1 MISSLNSVC
10 WVLWPS
16 HVTATVVACD
26 LPCTFA
32 SVIFRTSSHSD
43 FTLCFFDL
51 SIKILALLLWT
62 TLTIG
67 KHLFQLFPKSLVN
80 PSLHSLDSCC
90 LLSVALQSSPCHLV
104 STSLPAVGTALLP
117 AVGTALSSRILGFRP
132 WLIFFVLHV
141 RLIRVLLLTS
151 WLTHALSLFLP
162 SPAAIGLLFLAP
174 STHCRL
180 LLLCR
185 FLVSARA
192 CLSRSFVSSRLTATF
207 FSSSSLS
214 RHFRVRLL
222 VWSASPAPSCGSLQR
237 RGCRSSLQHCCVV
250 LSYGVVAGPAAVR

>member
-1 MISSLNSVC
+1 M
-10 WVLWPS
+10 LWPS

-26 LPCTFA
+26 LPCTSA
-32 SVIFRTSSHSD
+32 SVIFHTSSHSD

-51 SIKILALLLWT
+51 SIKVL
-62 TLTIG
+62 
-67 KHLFQLFPKSLVN
+67 SLG
-80 PSLHSLDSCC
+80 SCC
-90 LLSVALQSSPCHLV
+90 LLSVALQTSHCHLV

-132 WLIFFVLHV
+132 WLFFC
-141 RLIRVLLLTS
+141 
-151 WLTHALSLFLP
+151 P
-162 SPAAIGLLFLAP
+162 SRPSDPPGAVGLLFLAP

-192 CLSRSFVSSRLTATF
+192 CLSRSFVSSRMTATF
-207 FSSSSLS
+207 CSSSSLS

-222 VWSASPAPSCGSLQR
+222 VWSVLQLHLVVVYSVVACGW
-237 RGCRSSLQHCCVV
+237 SLQHCCVV
-250 LSYGVVAGPAAVR
+250 LCYGVVAGPAPVR

>member
-1 MISSLNSVC
+1 MDIILELCLLGCFGPHTSL
-10 WVLWPS
+10 LMLLP
-16 HVTATVVACD
+16 VTC
-26 LPCTFA
+26 LA

-67 KHLFQLFPKSLVN
+67 NPCLYSLGN
-80 PSLHSLDSCC
+80 CC
-90 LLSVALQSSPCHLV
+90 LLSVALQSSHCHLV
-104 STSLPAVGTALLP
+104 STSLPAVGTALSP
-117 AVGTALSSRILGFRP
+117 RILWFRP
-132 WLIFFVLHV
+132 WLSFFVLHV

-151 WLTHALSLFLP
+151 WLTHALSLFLQP
-162 SPAAIGLLFLAP
+162 PPAIGLLFLAS

-207 FSSSSLS
+207 CSSSSLS

-222 VWSASPAPSCGSLQR
+222 VWSAPPAPSCGSLQR

-250 LSYGVVAGPAAVR
+250 HCYGVVAGPAPVR

>member
-1 MISSLNSVC
+1 M
-10 WVLWPS
+10 LWPS

-26 LPCTFA
+26 LPCTSA

-67 KHLFQLFPKSLVN
+67 NPCLYSLG
-80 PSLHSLDSCC
+80 SCC
-90 LLSVALQSSPCHLV
+90 LLSVALQSSHCHLV

-117 AVGTALSSRILGFRP
+117 LALLSSRILGFRP
-132 WLIFFVLHV
+132 WLFFFVLHV

-207 FSSSSLS
+207 CSSSSLS

-222 VWSASPAPSCGSLQR
+222 VWSAPPAPSCGSLQR

-250 LSYGVVAGPAAVR
+250 LCYGVVAGPAPVR

>member
-1 MISSLNSVC
+1 M
-10 WVLWPS
+10 LWPS

-26 LPCTFA
+26 LSCTSA
-32 SVIFRTSSHSD
+32 TVTSRTSSHSD

-51 SIKILALLLWT
+51 SIKILGFSLWT

-67 KHLFQLFPKSLVN
+67 NPCLYSLGN
-80 PSLHSLDSCC
+80 CC
-90 LLSVALQSSPCHLV
+90 LLSVALQSSHCHLV
-104 STSLPAVGTALLP
+104 STSLPAVGTAISL
-117 AVGTALSSRILGFRP
+117 RILGFRP
-132 WLIFFVLHV
+132 WLFFFVLHV

-151 WLTHALSLFLP
+151 WLTDALSPVLR

-207 FSSSSLS
+207 CSSSSLS

-222 VWSASPAPSCGSLQR
+222 VWSAPPAPSCGCLLR
-237 RGCRSSLQHCCVV
+237 RGLRVVTPALLCSTLLRRSRWSGATTVV
-250 LSYGVVAGPAAVR
+250 YHNLVC

>member
-1 MISSLNSVC
+1 M
-10 WVLWPS
+10 LWPS

-26 LPCTFA
+26 LPCTSA

-51 SIKILALLLWT
+51 SIKILALLLGT

-67 KHLFQLFPKSLVN
+67 NPCLYSLGN
-80 PSLHSLDSCC
+80 CC
-90 LLSVALQSSPCHLV
+90 LLSVALQSSHCHLV

-117 AVGTALSSRILGFRP
+117 AVGTALSSRILVFRP
-132 WLIFFVLHV
+132 WLFFFVLHV

-180 LLLCR
+180 LHLCR

-207 FSSSSLS
+207 CSSSSLS

-222 VWSASPAPSCGSLQR
+222 VWSAPPAPSCGSLQR
-237 RGCRSSLQHCCVV
+237 RGCRSSLRHCCVV
-250 LSYGVVAGPAAVR
+250 LCYGVVADPAPAR

>member
-1 MISSLNSVC
+1 MLR
-10 WVLWPS
+10 PS

-26 LPCTFA
+26 SLCTSA

-51 SIKILALLLWT
+51 SIKVLSF
-62 TLTIG
+62 G
-67 KHLFQLFPKSLVN
+67 
-80 PSLHSLDSCC
+80 SCC
-90 LLSVALQSSPCHLV
+90 LLSVALQSSHCHLV
-104 STSLPAVGTALLP
+104 STSLPAVGTAL
-117 AVGTALSSRILGFRP
+117 SSRILGLRP
-132 WLIFFVLHV
+132 WLFFFVLHV

-151 WLTHALSLFLP
+151 WLTHALSPCLP
-162 SPAAIGLLFLAP
+162 SPAAIGLLLLAP

-207 FSSSSLS
+207 CWSSSLS

-222 VWSASPAPSCGSLQR
+222 VLSAPPAPSCGSLQR
-237 RGCRSSLQHCCVV
+237 RGCRSSLQHRCVV
-250 LSYGVVAGPAAVR
+250 LTLLRRSRWSDANAVVYHNMVC

>member
-1 MISSLNSVC
+1 M
-10 WVLWPS
+10 LWPS

-26 LPCTFA
+26 LPCTSA

-51 SIKILALLLWT
+51 SIKIFALLLWT

-67 KHLFQLFPKSLVN
+67 NPCLYSLG
-80 PSLHSLDSCC
+80 SCC
-90 LLSVALQSSPCHLV
+90 LLSVVLQSSHCHLV

-117 AVGTALSSRILGFRP
+117 AVGTILLPAVGTALSSRIFGFRP
-132 WLIFFVLHV
+132 WLSFFVLHV

-162 SPAAIGLLFLAP
+162 SPAAIGLLFLAS

-207 FSSSSLS
+207 CSSSSLS

-222 VWSASPAPSCGSLQR
+222 VWSAPRSLQR

-250 LSYGVVAGPAAVR
+250 LCYGVIAGPAPVR